1 MHQYR
6 KLDVWKKS
14 IELAVDI
21 YAQTRNF
28 PSEEKFGLT
37 SQIRRSA
44 ISVPSNIAEGA
55 GRKSNKELCHFLN
68 IAYGSSCELDTQLL
82 ISMNLGFIKDQ
93 ELEILTNKITEVQK
107 MIYKLIQKLTERD
120 LET

>member
-55 GRKSNKELCHFLN
+55 GRKSNKEFCHFLN

-82 ISMNLGFIKDQ
+82 ISMNLGFIKNQ

>member
-55 GRKSNKELCHFLN
+55 GRKSNKEFCHFLN

-107 MIYKLIQKLTERD
+107 MIYKLNQKLTERD

>member
-55 GRKSNKELCHFLN
+55 GRKSNKEFCHFLN